1 MTRAAFYTTVSLIFL
16 TTAGLPACAQQD
28 ESKALIA
35 ECSNPP
41 PKALDSCIER
51 ARVQEET
58 NPTPEMQSLV
68 AQLLQ
73 LEATLDDERHEADA
87 PPRDMGPPDRP
98 YAGDGADDGAAPP
111 LPDADIASDEGS
123 SAPDMND
130 ADQAPPDSQGA
141 PGDMGPPDSQDAPDD
156 MTPPDSQPPPDDRNG
171 EYTEPPPQS
180 DGSHP
185 HK

>member
-1 MTRAAFYTTVSLIFL
+1 MTRAAFYSTVSLIFL
-16 TTAGLPACAQQD
+16 TTAGLPACAQQE

-35 ECSNPP
+35 ECANPP
-41 PKALDSCIER
+41 LQALDSCIER

-73 LEATLDDERHEADA
+73 REAMLDEQQHHEAPLQDL
-87 PPRDMGPPDRP
+87 GPPDRP
-98 YAGDGADDGAAPP
+98 YAGAGADDGAAPP
-111 LPDADIASDEGS
+111 LPDADVTSDEGS

-130 ADQAPPDSQGA
+130 ADQAPPDSQPA
-141 PGDMGPPDSQDAPDD
+141 PGDSAPPDLQNAPMD

-171 EYTEPPPQS
+171 EYTEPPPPP

-185 HK
+185 HS